1 MPIPLPPLLSSLE
14 LRERLGLAVDTYLLG
29 VFGVLNHSKNPVAI
43 LDAVQRLITDEVPV
57 QIVFIGQ
64 ENDTFHLMAE
74 VEQRGLGDLL
84 RRAHPP
90 VDRLAGQV
98 IQPFVDIPSRQ
109 VAPVQP
115 GPQHGRIHRPR
126 QDGIYPDVI
135 FGELDGDRPGEG
147 QQAALAGG
155 IGGNVRLPG
164 DQLPGSAVAR
174 FIRDPVIVGIGGTR
188 VGMVNILLIAVAQT
202 VAVGSSGGITMLGTL
217 VALGG
222 ALLIGGLAFAATEA
236 AAFFPTWFNSVSGAA
251 FLVPI
256 AGLSGL
262 LGSLFDSFLGATVQA
277 IYYCDFDQKETES
290 ARHRCGRETRLV
302 RGWRWLS
309 NDWVNLFASVMGSA
323 IAAALYWVIQ
333 PI

>member
-1 MPIPLPPLLSSLE
+1 MAPVNL
-14 LRERLGLAVDTYLLG
+14 LLG
-29 VFGVLNHSKNPVAI
+29 AMLAAIIAALAYRRGSLDFSGALGAVLVGTLIFAGGGLVWGILLVAFFVTSSVLSHYHARAKEPLAEKFQKGSRRDIGQVLANGGWGACLALAFAIVPQPILFFAFVGTVATVNADTWATELGVLSKQPP
-43 LDAVQRLITDEVPV
+43 RLITNG
-57 QIVFIGQ
+57 QI
-64 ENDTFHLMAE
+64 
-74 VEQRGLGDLL
+74 
-84 RRAHPP
+84 
-90 VDRLAGQV
+90 
-98 IQPFVDIPSRQ
+98 
-109 VAPVQP
+109 
-115 GPQHGRIHRPR
+115 
-126 QDGIYPDVI
+126 
-135 FGELDGDRPGEG
+135 
-147 QQAALAGG
+147 
-155 IGGNVRLPG
+155 
-164 DQLPGSAVAR
+164 
-174 FIRDPVIVGIGGTR
+174 
-188 VGMVNILLIAVAQT
+188 

-236 AAFFPTWFNSVSGAA
+236 AAFFPTWFDSVSGAA